1 MDVQDTA
8 RLSLMVCPSQAGAV
22 RLAEHTL
29 KPHVESPYPSTELS
43 YLSLSI
49 PSRCFIDPSACL
61 KPIPPPVLCILFAS
75 YLFSK
80 LSLSVISFIYSV
92 IVNWIDPHSRV
103 ATMHAPSCPRSTL
116 LPTLSNKE
124 PCRVQ
129 SCHGSNAH
137 GASFKHTVSSRYSA
151 LKQTCYTA
159 LTSCCHLP
167 FLQTA
172 YLNKN

>member
-8 RLSLMVCPSQAGAV
+8 RLSLMVLPSQAGAV

-43 YLSLSI
+43 YQSLSI

-80 LSLSVISFIYSV
+80 LSLSVISCIYSV
-92 IVNWIDPHSRV
+92 IVCQLDHSCQHLSIFYLERKKES
-103 ATMHAPSCPRSTL
+103 PPSTL
-116 LPTLSNKE
+116 FPQPPAT
-124 PCRVQ
+124 
-129 SCHGSNAH
+129 
-137 GASFKHTVSSRYSA
+137 
-151 LKQTCYTA
+151 
-159 LTSCCHLP
+159 LP
-167 FLQTA
+167 FPL
-172 YLNKN
+172 